1 MRKMHFKD
9 ISSDHYFSGQ
19 IDCSPIIH
27 RIITDVK
34 QEGDKALK
42 NYTYLLDK
50 VRLDEIEVKQA
61 EIQKSLKSIPSSLK
75 DMIDK
80 SISNLIS
87 FGTKQKKCLEE
98 FEQEIQPGVFA
109 GQKVI
114 PIEMVGIY
122 VPGGRYPL
130 FSSLLMAAIPAK
142 IAGVKEMIVCSPPDP
157 RGEIHPVILSA
168 ASACG
173 IKRIFKIGGAQAIAA
188 MAYGTSSIPRVDK
201 IVGPGNVFVNA
212 AKKIVYGDVAI
223 DFIAGPTEILIIG
236 DENANPNFVAAD
248 MIAQAEHDLTAC
260 PVLITNSASK
270 ADQVENRLK
279 TFLNDSRTN
288 STVLPSLR
296 NNGSIILVDHWE
308 QAVEYANMKA
318 PEHLALFMDNPEIIV
333 PKLRNFGTLFIGEW
347 APEVLGDYCC
357 GINHILPT
365 SRAARYTGGLNVR
378 DFLKIQTTLKVN
390 KKGFERMAPIAASF
404 ARAEGLTGHA
414 LSIGVRKSS
423 IKGLKQ

>member
-19 IDCSPIIH
+19 LDCSPIIH
-27 RIITDVK
+27 RIIADVK

-50 VRLDEIEVKQA
+50 VRLDKIEVKQA
-61 EIQKSLKSIPSSLK
+61 EIQKSLNSIPSGLK

-87 FGTKQKKCLEE
+87 FGIKQKKCLQE

-142 IAGVKEMIVCSPPDP
+142 IAGVNKMIVCSPPDMS
-157 RGEIHPVILSA
+157 GKIHPAILSA

-173 IKRIFKIGGAQAIAA
+173 IKQIFKIGGAQAIAA
-188 MAYGTSSIPRVDK
+188 MAYGTSSIPKVDK

-212 AKKIVYGDVAI
+212 AKKIVYGDVDI
-223 DFIAGPTEILIIG
+223 DFIAGPTEIVIIG

-248 MIAQAEHDLTAC
+248 LIAQAEHDLTAC
-260 PVLITNSASK
+260 PVLITNSASM

-279 TFLNDSRTN
+279 TFLNDPRTN
-288 STVLPSLR
+288 STAVFSLR
-296 NNGSIILVDHWE
+296 NNGSIILVDNWE

-318 PEHLALFMDNPEIIV
+318 PEHLALFMDNPEIIIS
-333 PKLRNFGTLFIGEW
+333 KLKNFGTLFIGEW

-365 SRAARYTGGLNVR
+365 SGAARYTGGLNVR
-378 DFLKIQTTLKVN
+378 DFLKIQTTLRVD

-404 ARAEGLTGHA
+404 ARAEGLSGHA
-414 LSIGVRKSS
+414 FSIEVRNSS